1 MRKVF
6 TKKGITAPGLRRT
19 VQNRADEMVYGD
31 TVINQRWDPI
41 KRNLATAA
49 TVLSTRKIISSP
61 ERDLTT
67 APQQQMTATSI
78 LFAMGC
84 SISTERKNY
93 SFLTTAYESLLKDP
107 NITMELKSRP
117 SPLSPIK
124 RYPEAADPFYDPDS
138 QFTVTQ
144 EAAIRKEKILNNPS
158 DVVSLVADVVE
169 LNMYVK
175 EAPTLKQ
182 FKPVYKGL

>member
-1 MRKVF
+1 MQKVF
-6 TKKGITAPGLRRT
+6 TKKGIASPGLRRT
-19 VQNRADEMVYGD
+19 VQNKADTMVYGK
-31 TVINQRWDPI
+31 TVINRRRDPVR
-41 KRNLATAA
+41 RNLADAA
-49 TVLSTRKIISSP
+49 TVLSARQIISP
-61 ERDLTT
+61 PVRDLTT
-67 APQQQMTATSI
+67 TAQQQMIATDI
-78 LFAMGC
+78 LFGIGC

-175 EAPTLKQ
+175 EAPVLKQ
-182 FKPVYKGL
+182 FKPVFKGL